1 MASIKRTEAGTYK
14 VRFRTPEG
22 ASRSKTFPRRAQAD
36 AFAATVEV
44 STPDS
49 VPASLETAVN
59 NDAGAAASNIPS
71 EQNQASQ

>member
-1 MASIKRTEAGTYK
+1 MATINRTDAGTYK

-44 STPDS
+44 SKLDGSYADPKLGKTLF
-49 VPASLETAVN
+49 A
-59 NDAGAAASNIPS
+59 
-71 EQNQASQ
+71 